1 MRRTNRMSQTSLFFP
16 DDVEEHQEEE
26 YYLDVL

>member
-1 MRRTNRMSQTSLFFP
+1 
-16 DDVEEHQEEE
+16 VE